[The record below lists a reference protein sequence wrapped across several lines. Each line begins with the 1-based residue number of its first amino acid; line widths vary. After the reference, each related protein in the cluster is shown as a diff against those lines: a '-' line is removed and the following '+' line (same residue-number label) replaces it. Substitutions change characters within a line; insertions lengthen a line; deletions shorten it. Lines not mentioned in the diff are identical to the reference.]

1 MNRFNRTDGTSPLV
15 SISEGT
21 PPKVQ
26 ETTFDYNATRYGT
39 ALIGALIPVD
49 IMETNPSEQ
58 FDINYNMT
66 IELVNPTVRKMLTG
80 FKIYLHTYYNRWS
93 DLWEGAKNFIDRG
106 RSGKITGSIPSAV
119 GKVSKN
125 GGVTFRTETTGGLYD
140 YLGIPPTRLYT
151 TNNTL
156 SFSAQPEGTTGL
168 VNVNNPTD
176 YINALYPMMYQRLW
190 RDKYAPKNLL
200 QDNKNVFPDNEDHF
214 ILPYSTTGVAVI
226 DYNDPLY
233 GGTWNSTTNEVSGV
247 TDAGTS
253 RYNINTTT
261 EKLWIDCL
269 RFRQFNGDI
278 FTTASPF
285 PNMIRGDL
293 PTSNQSL
300 DIKITDEQGTK
311 RNASMYVSGYII
323 GTDGQIGGAT
333 RTGYVTTNG
342 QGAYTAGNRYELT
355 SYLNIDFNLIRA
367 LEAYTVFGERMARTN
382 GDYNNMIYSQ
392 FGYNPHNETREA
404 DYIGGMVMTTGQNT
418 ITQTSESGTTPLGT
432 QAGQQLAT
440 GGGTYKKFTAPDYGI
455 IMTIMSIVPD
465 TIYTQGIPK
474 RMLCRNQSDVYF
486 PIFNNMG
493 PEPILNKELFVSGTK
508 ATDDDVYGYAERGY
522 QYKSRQN
529 EAHGMMRLDHT
540 TATEYASRIFARRF
554 TTTPQLNNRFTE
566 MQPANIDWDIFST
579 STDTPFIY
587 TLQSNVFVRRPM
599 PYITLPAGLT
609 PQMA

>member
-1 MNRFNRTDGTSPLV
+1 MSRFNRTDGTSPLV
-15 SISEGT
+15 SVSEGT

-26 ETTFDYNATRYGT
+26 ETTFDFNATKYGS
-39 ALIGALIPVD
+39 ALIGALVPVD
-49 IMETNPSEQ
+49 VMETNPGEQ
-58 FDINYNMT
+58 FDINYNLT
-66 IELVNPTVRKMLTG
+66 LELVNPTVRKMLTG
-80 FKIYLHTYYNRWS
+80 FKVFLHTYYNRWS

-119 GKVSKN
+119 GKVSKT

-151 TNNTL
+151 TDNTL
-156 SFSAQPEGTTGL
+156 SFAAEPEGTTGL
-168 VNVNNPTD
+168 VSINNPTD

-200 QDNKNVFPDNEDHF
+200 QNNKNVFPDNEDHF
-214 ILPYSTTGVAVI
+214 ILPYSATGVAVV

-233 GGTWNSTTNEVSGV
+233 GGTWDSNTNEVSEV
-247 TDAGTS
+247 TETGTT

-261 EKLWIDCL
+261 EKLWIDCI

-293 PTSNQSL
+293 PTSNEKL
-300 DIKITDEQGTK
+300 PIRIENDNGEERVI
-311 RNASMYVSGYII
+311 NYY
-323 GTDGQIGGAT
+323 
-333 RTGYVTTNG
+333 RTGYFVAPNGQIVSNGEMGFTNIAGGGTTNS
-342 QGAYTAGNRYELT
+342 QNYEMYGKLT
-355 SYLNIDFNLIRA
+355 IDFNLIRA
-367 LEAYTVFGERMARTN
+367 LEAYTIFGERMARTN
-382 GDYNNMIYSQ
+382 GDYNSMIFAQ

-404 DYIGGMVMTTGQNT
+404 DYIGGMVMSTGQNT

-440 GGGTYKKFTAPDYGI
+440 GGGKYKKFTAPDYGI

-486 PIFNNMG
+486 PIFNNLG
-493 PEPILNKELFVSGTK
+493 PEAILNKELFVSGTK

-529 EAHGMMRLDHT
+529 EAHGMMRIDHQN
-540 TATEYASRIFARRF
+540 ATEYASRIFARRF

-566 MQPANIDWDIFST
+566 MQPANIDWNIFST

>member
-15 SISEGT
+15 SVSEGT

-26 ETTFDYNATRYGT
+26 ETTFDYNATKYGT
-39 ALIGALIPVD
+39 ALIGALIPIDV
-49 IMETNPSEQ
+49 METNPSEQ
-58 FDINYNMT
+58 FDINYNLT
-66 IELVNPTVRKMLTG
+66 LELVNPTVRKMLTG
-80 FKIYLHTYYNRWS
+80 FKVYLHTYYNRWS

-119 GKVSKN
+119 GKVSAT
-125 GGVTFRTETTGGLYD
+125 GGTTFRTETTGGLYD

-151 TNNTL
+151 TDNTQ
-156 SFSAQPEGTTGL
+156 SYATKPEGTEGL
-168 VNVNNPTD
+168 VNINNPTD
-176 YINALYPMMYQRLW
+176 YINALYPVMYQRLW

-214 ILPYSTTGVAVI
+214 ILPYSATGVAVL

-233 GGTWNSTTNEVSGV
+233 GGTWNSSTNEVSGV
-247 TDAGTS
+247 TDTGTA

-293 PTSNQSL
+293 PISDESLEVQIKDRSN
-300 DIKITDEQGTK
+300 DEIKAYFNMTGHVVNEEAVINNTTQTGYITGL
-311 RNASMYVSGYII
+311 NGNFVSGERY
-323 GTDGQIGGAT
+323 DM
-333 RTGYVTTNG
+333 RTH
-342 QGAYTAGNRYELT
+342 LT
-355 SYLNIDFNLIRA
+355 IDFNLIRA

-382 GDYNNMIYSQ
+382 GDYNSMIYAQ

-418 ITQTSESGTTPLGT
+418 ITQTSESATTPLGT

-440 GGGTYKKFTAPDYGI
+440 GGGNYKKFTAPDYGI

-486 PIFNNMG
+486 PIFNNLG
-493 PEPILNKELFVSGTK
+493 PEPILNKELFVSGTQE
-508 ATDDDVYGYAERGY
+508 TDDDVYGYAERGY

-529 EAHGMMRLDHT
+529 EAHGMMRLNHT
-540 TATEYASRIFARRF
+540 QATEYASRIFARRF
-554 TTTPQLNNRFTE
+554 TTTPQLNNAFTE
-566 MQPANIDWDIFST
+566 MRPANIDWNIFST